1 MENLKVNKLKINK
14 LKTNELNKAKI
25 NKLSKVNINKTY
37 KSKIK
42 NNKEKVRSKAKYTG
56 LYFVLPSLIGVAVF
70 TLLPFL
76 DVFLRSFQSAISRE
90 FVGIENYIEV
100 FNNSAFKLAASN
112 TTKFVIVCIPLL
124 LSLSLIIAVALNKF
138 VESSKILRTAFLIPM
153 AVPIASIVL
162 IWNIVFHE
170 QGFLSSVLDKFNIV
184 GQDWMSTGWAFWIL
198 VFSYIWKNLGYNI
211 ILWLAGLNS
220 ISKEIYESA
229 KVDGASDFQCF
240 TKITIPCLKPTLY
253 TISVL
258 SLLNSFK
265 VFREAYLVAGDY
277 PDKSMYLLQHLFNN
291 WFRELDFNKMAAGSI
306 LMAVIIFALIMLLQ
320 RAWEKQY

>member
-1 MENLKVNKLKINK
+1 MVELKVNKLKQIRKVKTDK
-14 LKTNELNKAKI
+14 LE
-25 NKLSKVNINKTY
+25 
-37 KSKIK
+37 
-42 NNKEKVRSKAKYTG
+42 KEKVKKKTKYTG

-76 DVFLRSFQSAISRE
+76 DVILRSFQSGMSRD
-90 FVGIENYIEV
+90 FIGVKNYIDI

-112 TTKFVIVCIPLL
+112 TIRFVLICIPLL
-124 LSLSLIIAVALNKF
+124 LSLSLVIAVVLNKF
-138 VESSKILRTAFLIPM
+138 TEASKVLRTAFLIPM
-153 AVPIASIVL
+153 AVPIASVVL
-162 IWNIVFHE
+162 IWNIIFNE
-170 QGFLSSVLDKFNIV
+170 QGFLSAMLDKFNIA

-229 KVDGASDFQCF
+229 KVDGANNFQCF
-240 TKITIPCLKPTLY
+240 TKITLPCLKPTLY
-253 TISVL
+253 TVAVL

-291 WFRELDFNKMAAGSI
+291 WFRELDFSKMAAASV
-306 LMAVIIFALIMLLQ
+306 LMAAIIFILIMLLQ
-320 RAWEKQY
+320 RAWENQD

>member
-1 MENLKVNKLKINK
+1 MENLKVNKLKTNK
-14 LKTNELNKAKI
+14 LKTNELNKEKI

-240 TKITIPCLKPTLY
+240 TKITIPCLKHTLY

-291 WFRELDFNKMAAGSI
+291 WFRELDFNKMAAGSV

-320 RAWEKQY
+320 RAWEKQD

>member
-1 MENLKVNKLKINK
+1 MVELKVNKLKQIRKVKTDK
-14 LKTNELNKAKI
+14 LE
-25 NKLSKVNINKTY
+25 
-37 KSKIK
+37 
-42 NNKEKVRSKAKYTG
+42 KEKVKKKTKYTG

-76 DVFLRSFQSAISRE
+76 DVILRSFQSAISRD
-90 FVGIENYIEV
+90 FIGVNNYIDI

-112 TTKFVIVCIPLL
+112 TIRFVLICIPLL
-124 LSLSLIIAVALNKF
+124 LSLSLVIAVVLNKF
-138 VESSKILRTAFLIPM
+138 TEASKVLRTAFLIPM
-153 AVPIASIVL
+153 AVPIASVVL
-162 IWNIVFHE
+162 IWNIIFNE
-170 QGFLSSVLDKFNIV
+170 QGFLSAMLDKFNIA

-198 VFSYIWKNLGYNI
+198 VFSYIWKNLGFNI

-229 KVDGASDFQCF
+229 KVDGANNFQCF
-240 TKITIPCLKPTLY
+240 TKITLPCLKPTLY
-253 TISVL
+253 TVAVL

-291 WFRELDFNKMAAGSI
+291 WFRELDFSKMAAASV
-306 LMAVIIFALIMLLQ
+306 LMAAIIFILIMLLQ
-320 RAWEKQY
+320 RAWENQD

>member
-1 MENLKVNKLKINK
+1 MENLKVNKLKTNK

-184 GQDWMSTGWAFWIL
+184 GQDWMSTGWAFGIL

-291 WFRELDFNKMAAGSI
+291 WFRELDFNKMAAGSV

-320 RAWEKQY
+320 RAWEKQD

>member
-320 RAWEKQY
+320 RAWEKQD

>member
-1 MENLKVNKLKINK
+1 MEELRIKKTRQINIKKTKNIKLRK
-14 LKTNELNKAKI
+14 
-25 NKLSKVNINKTY
+25 
-37 KSKIK
+37 KSR
-42 NNKEKVRSKAKYTG
+42 NTG

-76 DVFLRSFQSAISRE
+76 DVFIRSFQSAISRE
-90 FVGIENYIEV
+90 FIAFQNYTEV
-100 FNNSAFKLAASN
+100 FNNAAFKLAASN
-112 TTKFVIVCIPLL
+112 TVKFVLVCIPLL
-124 LSLSLIIAVALNKF
+124 LALSLIIAIWLNKF

-153 AVPIASIVL
+153 AVPIASVVL
-162 IWNIVFHE
+162 IWNIVFNE
-170 QGFLSSVLDKFNIV
+170 NGFLSAILNKFNIA

-198 VFSYIWKNLGYNI
+198 VFSYVWKNLGYNI

-229 KVDGASDFQCF
+229 RVDGANEFQCF

-253 TISVL
+253 TVTVL

-291 WFRELDFNKMAAGSI
+291 WFRDLEFSKMAAASV
-306 LMAVIIFALIMLLQ
+306 LMAIIIFILIMLLQ
-320 RAWEKQY
+320 RAWEKQD

>member
-184 GQDWMSTGWAFWIL
+184 GQEWMSTGWAFWIL

-291 WFRELDFNKMAAGSI
+291 WFRELDFNKMAAGSV

>member
-42 NNKEKVRSKAKYTG
+42 NDKEKVRSKAKYTG

-170 QGFLSSVLDKFNIV
+170 QGFLSSVLDKFNIA
-184 GQDWMSTGWAFWIL
+184 GQDWMSTGWAFGIL

-291 WFRELDFNKMAAGSI
+291 WFRELDFNKMAAGSV

-320 RAWEKQY
+320 RAWEKQD

>member
-90 FVGIENYIEV
+90 FVRIENYIEV

-291 WFRELDFNKMAAGSI
+291 WFRELDFNKMAAGSV

>member
-153 AVPIASIVL
+153 AVPIASIVF

-320 RAWEKQY
+320 RAWEKQD

>member
-1 MENLKVNKLKINK
+1 MEELKVNKLKQIRKVKTGK
-14 LKTNELNKAKI
+14 LKE
-25 NKLSKVNINKTY
+25 
-37 KSKIK
+37 
-42 NNKEKVRSKAKYTG
+42 EKVKKKTKYTG

-76 DVFLRSFQSAISRE
+76 DVILRSFQSAISRE
-90 FVGIENYIEV
+90 FIGIQNYNEV
-100 FNNSAFKLAASN
+100 FNNSAFKLAAIN
-112 TTKFVIVCIPLL
+112 TIKFVLVCIPLL
-124 LSLSLIIAVALNKF
+124 LLLSLIIAVVLNKF
-138 VESSKILRTAFLIPM
+138 TESSKVLRTAFLIPM
-153 AVPIASIVL
+153 AVPIASVVL
-162 IWNIVFHE
+162 IWNIIFHE
-170 QGFLSSVLDKFNIV
+170 QGFLSAMLDKFNIA

-229 KVDGASDFQCF
+229 KVDGANDLQCF

-253 TISVL
+253 TVAVL

-291 WFRELDFNKMAAGSI
+291 WFRELDFSKMAAASV
-306 LMAVIIFALIMLLQ
+306 LMAIIIFILIMLLQ
-320 RAWEKQY
+320 RAWEKQD